1 MVNDDFRVIKCQF
14 CGRIIEGLPFKCRYC
29 GGVFC
34 VRHRLP
40 ESHSCP
46 GIRLAKAPRPGIIGA
61 TRERPEEEFTE
72 VLKSIKVRP
81 PIEGKVGEEV
91 VIPKLL
97 FPYNEEW
104 LKLAL
109 YERLEDLGVK
119 AFLEPSMLTESR
131 KLRYYDYGAFLLPE
145 WRRKR
150 VRKLPDIVLGEP
162 YFAVWEVE
170 NFWKGPHE
178 LVKHAEEYHEILGIR
193 AYTVSW
199 LRADLQVDEMIVLVN
214 PLTGEL
220 TAPECFYRTGSPP
233 EWRPLREAEIPAG
246 SLHMWMQYE
255 LFRWLISQNCLVA
268 VEPRVSGETGQVFAP
283 DEIVLSHEEGIVS
296 WSPRDFTPYKGWTWY
311 SRPHIPGTPI
321 RFDAVSAKLD
331 DPKEVEIFEI
341 KTEKDFRTEKKVWKV
356 LEQLAKYVSMNL
368 ARRFWLVVP
377 DEDRLVSALEEF
389 FEKFSEELFAGSKVG
404 LLAYSLPKRTFR
416 VVTEPKLVQKIKTE
430 DMHVRVM

>member
-1 MVNDDFRVIKCQF
+1 MNQLKYLDSFASVGKWSTKDPDHPWTVEKMLTDMER
-14 CGRIIEGLPFKCRYC
+14 CGIHGALIY
-29 GGVFC
+29 
-34 VRHRLP
+34 
-40 ESHSCP
+40 SN
-46 GIRLAKAPRPGIIGA
+46 LAKELQPSIGNDQVFEICQKHPRLLPCWVALPHQCGD
-61 TRERPEEEFTE
+61 FTE
-72 VLKSIKVRP
+72 AHKFVQGMLDKKIRALKLF
-81 PIEGKVGEEV
+81 
-91 VIPKLL
+91 PKLHRYSL
-97 FPYNEEW
+97 DDRTSGILLN
-104 LKLAL
+104 AL
-109 YERLEDLGVK
+109 
-119 AFLEPSMLTESR
+119 
-131 KLRYYDYGAFLLPE
+131 
-145 WRRKR
+145 
-150 VRKLPDIVLGEP
+150 
-162 YFAVWEVE
+162 
-170 NFWKGPHE
+170 
-178 LVKHAEEYHEILGIR
+178 
-193 AYTVSW
+193 
-199 LRADLQVDEMIVLVN
+199 Q
-214 PLTGEL
+214 
-220 TAPECFYRTGSPP
+220 
-233 EWRPLREAEIPAG
+233 EAEIPAG
-246 SLHMWMQYE
+246 SLHTWMQYE

-283 DEIVLSHEEGIVS
+283 DEIVLSHEKGIVS